1 MRALVAVAIG
11 AAAIA
16 TSGAQTT
23 DEESQATMAQ
33 GQHVLDSLD
42 LIPPIAGCEALDGE
56 EAELCEPARAGTE
69 PRAAPLRAAIAR
81 VLCVVPCKR

>member
-23 DEESQATMAQ
+23 DDESQATMAQ

-42 LIPPIAGCEALDGE
+42 LTPIAGCEALHGE